1 MGGLSIWH
9 WLIVLLIVLVI
20 FGTSRLKNVG
30 GDLGKA
36 IREFKH
42 SMGGEDEKKPDAQ
55 LRADAPP
62 ASPGATPS
70 ASSNAEANPPPR
82 DRAE

>member
-42 SMGGEDEKKPDAQ
+42 SMSGEDEKKAQEAQ
-55 LRADAPP
+55 LKPDPPPPP
-62 ASPGATPS
+62 AQPGAG
-70 ASSNAEANPPPR
+70 AEPPPR
-82 DRAE
+82 DRADT